1 MAGFACNACG
11 REFTTHR
18 ARVAHVN
25 ISACCRVRA
34 ATDVADDLDLDR
46 LHAQLPVSI
55 TQHVE
60 RVLDEQVDRAAD
72 WMPQDPSSHHA
83 THQVH
88 SNSQSPRS
96 PPAANSS
103 GDVNLPNAPIWTFQG
118 IDDALHLATTQD
130 RDADQEAARQQQLRQ
145 QLGPF
150 AVTAEFV
157 RFCFESRGGRGQS
170 DADINR
176 LLRLLWHPSFHPE
189 QLLVRTAQN
198 CKAFAEAQ
206 VQQVDFVL
214 YSKVLTAGEGRIYAT
229 PDTCMLWNDVQ
240 ALLPEGA
247 TCAMLVFFSDSTPV
261 NEKGQSCWPIS
272 VSLFNIAKRFRN
284 KDAKWLV
291 GYLPTLRPLPK
302 RGLGRKS
309 RQFKW
314 AKLDLL
320 HRCLEIVL
328 GPIKAMAN
336 GEVLVNAN
344 GERQLVYPFLA
355 SWITDWSEGCKL
367 LCHKD
372 TNGCNYPCHWC
383 MCPREELS
391 DLSSIHEER
400 TIEAMKH
407 TWAIAVGALQSGQPL
422 CNIQAMLSKVSYS
435 QVVKCSLWDLPF
447 GNLPIGNAHLAI
459 TLERMHQA
467 VLGVYKD
474 LTTLLVEYLKDKDP
488 TGDSIRTIEA
498 RLDVMKC
505 PALRIPFGYLTTDVA
520 VTANEHA
527 ATMQVM
533 PYATYMAVLVS
544 HGDNLVDE
552 VTPLFVAFSEFYM
565 IANRKG
571 VHAGPHTDLTLA
583 KLAQARAKFDQLAK
597 ERLGPYQL
605 SNWNTVKYHAL
616 KHYEQCIK
624 RLGPLDEYDAQSW
637 EEDHKNVAH
646 KPYSATNKHARTVMQ
661 QMVRR
666 VVHRQ
671 SLGSALGDVR
681 RSWNAV
687 SRPRH
692 EHPKQRNKARHIQTP
707 DGLGD
712 HAISSRRKVL
722 DLQGLREGQPADVA
736 SIKRL
741 QEQPELVHLPLAAR
755 RYLLELEGRRGVRGD
770 AALWDNLPCILGD
783 KVYVY
788 NSVRLSPTAAA
799 ASRGRS
805 GCSMLRANFC
815 SYYNPVF
822 DDVVVRGVDAGNGN
836 DVKWYGQ
843 VRLLFLMAN
852 TRREWHMCA
861 FVRWYVEFGR
871 VVPHLGQR
879 RLKWAQ
885 RQGADWYDVVALGCI
900 ERVAH
905 IVPDFSA
912 EDGVEHFFINQHRH

>member
-1 MAGFACNACG
+1 MHVA
-11 REFTTHR
+11 ESFTTHCAR
-18 ARVAHVN
+18 AAHVN
-25 ISACCRVRA
+25 FSARCRVRA
-34 ATDVADDLDLDR
+34 ATDIADDLDLDR

-72 WMPQDPSSHHA
+72 WMPQDPSNHHA

-96 PPAANSS
+96 PPAANPS
-103 GDVNLPNAPIWTFQG
+103 GDVNLPDAPIWTFQG

-176 LLRLLWHPSFHPE
+176 LLRLLRHPSFHPE

-206 VQQVDFVL
+206 VQQGWVRTNLTRTEYGQDVYFTHRNMGEVLAEMWCDNRFQVDFVL
-214 YSKVLTAGEGRIYAT
+214 YSKVLTAGEGRIYAS
-229 PDTCMLWNDVQ
+229 PDTCISWNDVQ

-261 NEKGQSCWPIS
+261 NQKGQSCWPIS

-355 SWITDWSEGCKL
+355 SWITDWPEGCKL
-367 LCHKD
+367 L
-372 TNGCNYPCHWC
+372 
-383 MCPREELS
+383 L
-391 DLSSIHEER
+391 LI
-400 TIEAMKH
+400 
-407 TWAIAVGALQSGQPL
+407 VGPA
-422 CNIQAMLSKVSYS
+422 
-435 QVVKCSLWDLPF
+435 F
-447 GNLPIGNAHLAI
+447 ENLPIGNAHLAI

-861 FVRWYVEFGR
+861 LVRWYVEFGR

-912 EDGVEHFFINQHRH
+912 EDGVENFFINQHRH